1 MFHYGRLPYQ
11 VAFWPMQP
19 FGHNRRGPKIEG
31 SAPFWGGELG
41 SPFNTKSPGL
51 RATSTSSGMLIHAVI
66 WQQIWAEN
74 WGLCPVGGG
83 GAESPSNTMWPEPRP
98 TCVPCF
104 ILNRPTVGH
113 RAPTSQTDRINR
125 TDRQTERRTGQRSDG
140 RGRTVLQTV
149 DQKR

>member
-1 MFHYGRLPYQ
+1 M
-11 VAFWPMQP
+11 VAFRTKWH
-19 FGHNRRGPKIEG
+19 FGPCSRLATIDVDRKLGVPPLFGEG
-31 SAPFWGGELG
+31 AGVRIKHKVAWAEGYLHIKWHVDPC
-41 SPFNTKSPGL
+41 
-51 RATSTSSGMLIHAVI
+51 I
-66 WQQIWAEN
+66 WQHIWAEN

-149 DQKR
+149 AQKR